1 MKLAEYHL
9 KASVMSHEGR
19 RKFLKNGGMFLAS
32 GVFGGAVI
40 SANAAEHEGHMDQGG
55 HLKSMKG
62 IDAFVV
68 DASQEGICATCRYW
82 GGVRRATEDKKSVH
96 CESLGWCNNPD
107 SHHYQSKTTPVTGPM
122 DTWRKWEAL

>member
-1 MKLAEYHL
+1 
-9 KASVMSHEGR
+9 MSNENR
-19 RKFLKNGGMFLAS
+19 RDFLKNS
-32 GVFGGAVI
+32 GVLLAAGVLGSV
-40 SANAAEHEGHMDQGG
+40 SAPGNTAEHDSHSDHGG

-68 DASQEGICATCRYW
+68 DAKEEGICSTCRYW
-82 GGVRRATEDKKSVH
+82 GGVRRVTEDKKSVH

-107 SHHYQSKTTPVTGPM
+107 SHHYQTKTTPVTGPM

>member
-1 MKLAEYHL
+1 MKDE
-9 KASVMSHEGR
+9 SR
-19 RKFLKNGGMFLAS
+19 RNFLKNGGVVLAAGALGS
-32 GVFGGAVI
+32 FGV
-40 SANAAEHEGHMDQGG
+40 SANASGHKSHAEHGG

-68 DASQEGICATCRYW
+68 SADKEGICATCRYW

-107 SHHYQSKTTPVTGPM
+107 SHHYQTKTTPVTGPM
-122 DTWRKWEAL
+122 KSWKKWEAI

>member
-1 MKLAEYHL
+1 MKNDE
-9 KASVMSHEGR
+9 R
-19 RKFLKNGGMFLAS
+19 RKFLKNS
-32 GVFGGAVI
+32 GVLLTAGVLGGVAI
-40 SANAAEHEGHMDQGG
+40 SANAAEHDSHSGHGG
-55 HLKSMKG
+55 SLKSMKG

-68 DASQEGICATCRYW
+68 DAEEKGICATCRYW

-107 SHHYQSKTTPVTGPM
+107 SHHYQTKTTPVTGPM